1 MLAAAKDI
9 WDGYLS
15 HPFVRG
21 LADGSLEPEKFR
33 FYLLQ
38 DYVYLFDYAKVFAQ
52 GVVKAREP
60 EVMRA
65 FASYVGSI
73 LNGEMDIHKGYMA
86 RLGISEEQA
95 ARVKPSLKNQ
105 SYTAYMRAV
114 AAEEGPAEILA
125 AVLSCA
131 ISYEHIA
138 KWMVKAYPGS
148 ENHPFYGEWVQGY
161 ASDDYAAGN
170 AALTALMEKLSAG
183 YSQTQLDRL
192 VEIFVDCSR
201 FEGLFWDMAWAMEM

>member
-1 MLAAAKDI
+1 MLEAAQDI
-9 WDGYLS
+9 WAGYVT
-15 HPFVRG
+15 HPFVLG
-21 LADGSLEPEKFR
+21 LADGSLAVEKFQ

-52 GVVKAREP
+52 GVVKARDP

-65 FASYVGSI
+65 FASYVDSI
-73 LNGEMDIHKGYMA
+73 LNGEMEIHKGYMARLGISEEQAARVKPSLKNRDPEVMRAFASYVDSILNGEMEIHKGYMA

-114 AAEEGPAEILA
+114 AAEEGPAEIMA

-131 ISYEHIA
+131 
-138 KWMVKAYPGS
+138 
-148 ENHPFYGEWVQGY
+148 
-161 ASDDYAAGN
+161 
-170 AALTALMEKLSAG
+170 LSAVVC
-183 YSQTQLDRL
+183 TQL
-192 VEIFVDCSR
+192 
-201 FEGLFWDMAWAMEM
+201 